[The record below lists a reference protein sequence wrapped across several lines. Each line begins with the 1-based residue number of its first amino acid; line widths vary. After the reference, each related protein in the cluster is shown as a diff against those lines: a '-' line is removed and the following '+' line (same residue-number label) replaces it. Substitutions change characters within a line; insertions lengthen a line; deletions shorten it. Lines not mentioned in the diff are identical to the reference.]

1 MKTNYKLAI
10 ALVAGAAIG
19 GAAIQGLH
27 AQAKPMGYVVTEV
40 TIIDEA
46 AFKEFSSKTQ
56 ATVDPFGGK
65 RLVRGGKVTA
75 LDGEPPK
82 RVIITAFET
91 TEKAQAWRDSAAWKA
106 LLPIRAK
113 AVKSREYIVEGAT
126 N

>member
-1 MKTNYKLAI
+1 MKTRYVV
-10 ALVAGAAIG
+10 ALSLLTGVAIG

-46 AFKEFSSKTQ
+46 AFKEFASKTGP
-56 ATVDPFGGK
+56 TSEPFGGK
-65 RLVRGGKVTA
+65 RIVRGGKVTA

-91 TEKAQAWRDSAAWKA
+91 TEKAQAWRNSAAWKA

-113 AVKSREYIVEGAT
+113 AVKSREYIVEGIA